1 MPTVECLQQQQH
13 YDDNDE
19 LINWHWGE
27 AKNSI
32 APFDAN
38 VFNAADGS
46 TYNEGMYDDDG
57 TKEMDL
63 KFLLWSKTSR

>member
-1 MPTVECLQQQQH
+1 MTL
-13 YDDNDE
+13 
-19 LINWHWGE
+19 GE

-38 VFNAADGS
+38 AFNAADGS

-63 KFLLWSKTSR
+63 KFLL

>member
-1 MPTVECLQQQQH
+1 MMMILMSLSYNIGE
-13 YDDNDE
+13 
-19 LINWHWGE
+19 E

-38 VFNAADGS
+38 AFNAADGS
-46 TYNEGMYDDDG
+46 TFNEGIYDDDG

-63 KFLLWSKTSR
+63 KFLLWSKTS